1 MLSGEERYCVGGTF
15 ALQWLQAAGAAGCLR
30 MRWPIS
36 SSSFVYID
44 LVPEPAH
51 PFGYLL
57 DSSLLQNNLLLTQ
70 HSIANTRTLLE
81 VSVHQCQTRHLENQA
96 DNSIKK
102 LTHTHCHRR
111 LAHCNTVYRSVN
123 LSKQRD
129 QNYLPTNQAAKTEA
143 YIFTFLLGKPAT
155 ERSHEENQERAYIAA
170 SRRADRSLEAR
181 VQSAR
186 MASEIHRRRTGRGLK
201 VTEEIVIKEEMYEEE
216 EDDLPRQYKYL
227 TAHLQTNSPAMN
239 HRVNAYITT
248 QAAMATMARYNEVNK
263 LFSES
268 FPSANAYQQQLNQ
281 SMYMSP
287 LLNNGSSH
295 FSPTSPT
302 QAATPTTHGDQYG
315 NMTRRISTASH
326 ASASN
331 AVSSPPALSPVS
343 GPTDAES
350 RSTPFQAPAQAFPS
364 LDPQLHQSSSSIFT
378 SELPNEAKMMANVD
392 MSDPMAPHFFG
403 GANPVGLAPPQQ
415 SLNYGPDSALYS
427 PMDPFSGFDG
437 DFDFSRMGTPGM
449 GMNEGSWESFV
460 DFGPEQ

>member
-1 MLSGEERYCVGGTF
+1 MPKRSYDSSAGATTMPSGERVPPAK
-15 ALQWLQAAGAAGCLR
+15 AL
-30 MRWPIS
+30 
-36 SSSFVYID
+36 
-44 LVPEPAH
+44 
-51 PFGYLL
+51 
-57 DSSLLQNNLLLTQ
+57 
-70 HSIANTRTLLE
+70 
-81 VSVHQCQTRHLENQA
+81 
-96 DNSIKK
+96 K
-102 LTHTHCHRR
+102 
-111 LAHCNTVYRSVN
+111 
-123 LSKQRD
+123 
-129 QNYLPTNQAAKTEA
+129 
-143 YIFTFLLGKPAT
+143 T

-287 LLNNGSSH
+287 LMNNGGAQ

-302 QAATPTTHGDQYG
+302 QAPTPASHADQYG
-315 NMTRRISTASH
+315 SMARRISTASTQ
-326 ASASN
+326 ASAPN

-343 GPTDAES
+343 GPTDTSES
-350 RSTPFQAPAQAFPS
+350 RSTPFQTPAQAFPP
-364 LDPQLHQSSSSIFT
+364 LDPQLQQSSSSIFT
-378 SELPNEAKMMANVD
+378 SELPNEVKMMANVD
-392 MSDPMAPHFFG
+392 MSDPMASHFFG
-403 GANPVGLAPPQQ
+403 GANPSAFQLFGQHPSDDLKLDTLNAAQLSDVQDGPGSPQQ

-427 PMDPFSGFDG
+427 PMDPFNGLDG
-437 DFDFSRMGTPGM
+437 DFDFSRMGTPGI
-449 GMNEGSWESFV
+449 GMNEGAWESFV
-460 DFGPEQ
+460 DFGSEQ

>member
-1 MLSGEERYCVGGTF
+1 MPSGDRAPPAK
-15 ALQWLQAAGAAGCLR
+15 AL
-30 MRWPIS
+30 
-36 SSSFVYID
+36 
-44 LVPEPAH
+44 
-51 PFGYLL
+51 
-57 DSSLLQNNLLLTQ
+57 
-70 HSIANTRTLLE
+70 
-81 VSVHQCQTRHLENQA
+81 
-96 DNSIKK
+96 K
-102 LTHTHCHRR
+102 
-111 LAHCNTVYRSVN
+111 
-123 LSKQRD
+123 
-129 QNYLPTNQAAKTEA
+129 
-143 YIFTFLLGKPAT
+143 T

-287 LLNNGSSH
+287 LMNNGSSH
-295 FSPTSPT
+295 FTPASPT
-302 QAATPTTHGDQYG
+302 QAATPTTHGDQYR
-315 NMTRRISTASH
+315 NTTRRISTASTH

-331 AVSSPPALSPVS
+331 AHSVPDPHTGVPPRLTPQLQQ
-343 GPTDAES
+343 
-350 RSTPFQAPAQAFPS
+350 STP
-364 LDPQLHQSSSSIFT
+364 SIFT
-378 SELPNEAKMMANVD
+378 SELPNEVKMMANVD
-392 MSDPMAPHFFG
+392 MNDPMASHFFG
-403 GANPVGLAPPQQ
+403 GANPSSFQLFGQHPDDNLKLDTLNAAQLSDVQSGPGSPQQ

-427 PMDPFSGFDG
+427 PMDPFGGLDG

-449 GMNEGSWESFV
+449 GMNEGAWESFV
-460 DFGPEQ
+460 DFGSEQ

>member
-1 MLSGEERYCVGGTF
+1 MPSGERAPPAK
-15 ALQWLQAAGAAGCLR
+15 AL
-30 MRWPIS
+30 
-36 SSSFVYID
+36 
-44 LVPEPAH
+44 
-51 PFGYLL
+51 
-57 DSSLLQNNLLLTQ
+57 
-70 HSIANTRTLLE
+70 
-81 VSVHQCQTRHLENQA
+81 
-96 DNSIKK
+96 K
-102 LTHTHCHRR
+102 
-111 LAHCNTVYRSVN
+111 
-123 LSKQRD
+123 
-129 QNYLPTNQAAKTEA
+129 
-143 YIFTFLLGKPAT
+143 T

-403 GANPVGLAPPQQ
+403 GANPSAFQLFGQHPDDDLKLDTLNAAQLND